1 MSLVPLLSRSESL
14 QAEGDEASAPT
25 DSTKTSKMK
34 YNSLKERWRG
44 FNCTE
49 CLADFRQ
56 SRKLIVLIVFVAIFL
71 DNMLLTTVVPIIP
84 NYLYQL
90 EHPNEFQL
98 FAGTSDNIT
107 DSNRTVSIICQYQ
120 GKTKEF
126 WNISRKKIAGYFAM
140 KKEADE
146 PPVCYKPN
154 TTTSEQYNISD
165 LLDLTTPM
173 TKKEQMAYR
182 HRELSNENVKV
193 GLLFASKA
201 VVQLLTNPFI
211 GPLTNRIGYSI
222 PMFTGFC
229 IMFVSTVLFA
239 FADTFVVLFIA
250 RAMQGVGSSCSSVAG
265 MGMLAYTYPDDKE
278 RGEVMGFALGGLALG
293 VLIGP
298 PFGGVMYEFV
308 GKEAP
313 FLILAGLALLDGL
326 LQLYAL
332 KPAVKPESEEGTP
345 LVELLKDP
353 YILLTAGAIM
363 FANMGIAMMEPSLP
377 IWMMDTMNAPKW
389 QQGAA
394 FLPCSISYLI
404 GTNVFGPLAHKIGR
418 HAHRSHPVLRR
429 LLSQGTV
436 LPPRRLVEKGLK
448 PSSNEKDPKSS
459 DETEDSQ
466 EPDPTE
472 DDPLLNKLK
481 EDRRFTIPRWLS
493 ALVGMIVVGI
503 CLFIIPFAKNIL
515 HLIAPNF
522 GLGFAIGMVDSS
534 MMPQMGYLV
543 DLRHVSVYG
552 SVYAIADVAFCL
564 GYAIGPALG
573 GSIVKLVGFRWMLY
587 GIAIVNLIYGPL
599 LYFLKSPP
607 SRAEKQALIMN
618 GTTPPVQYVTYNQ
631 NHGSQSTENLTRT
644 GEDLGIGEDGY
655 SPDDGP

>member
-1 MSLVPLLSRSESL
+1 MPRWFRIGDGAVSSYEMFDMDGK
-14 QAEGDEASAPT
+14 AEGDEASAPT

-404 GTNVFGPLAHKIGR
+404 GTNVFGPLAHKIG
-418 HAHRSHPVLRR
+418 SFCC
-429 LLSQGTV
+429 GT
-436 LPPRRLVEKGLK
+436 P
-448 PSSNEKDPKSS
+448 N
-459 DETEDSQ
+459 
-466 EPDPTE
+466 
-472 DDPLLNKLK
+472 
-481 EDRRFTIPRWLS
+481 IRWLS

>member
-1 MSLVPLLSRSESL
+1 MPRWFRIGDGAVSSYEMFDMDGK
-14 QAEGDEASAPT
+14 AEGDEASAPT

-418 HAHRSHPVLRR
+418 
-429 LLSQGTV
+429 
-436 LPPRRLVEKGLK
+436 
-448 PSSNEKDPKSS
+448 
-459 DETEDSQ
+459 
-466 EPDPTE
+466 
-472 DDPLLNKLK
+472 
-481 EDRRFTIPRWLS
+481 WLS